1 MLDGSQFILIS
12 KKIGQ
17 QQLVLLDPRY
27 DVSAVLIDDYYY
39 QRFKIVFE
47 QGSGIIIK
55 ILRDE
60 KELFAS
66 EIYFG
71 YHNALCKAYGNNHDF
86 ELNVEHHY
94 SD

>member
-27 DVSAVLIDDYYY
+27 DVSVVLIDDYYY

-47 QGSGIIIK
+47 QGSGIVIK

-60 KELFAS
+60 NELFAS
-66 EIYFG
+66 EIYFR
-71 YHNALCKAYGNNHDF
+71 YHNALYTAYGNNHDF